1 MKRFYRKLK
10 RIRKPLRRQQK
21 IDYIDSKDRSEV
33 EIDFSSGSDSDSD
46 SDWSRDDETRTQDF
60 QDELRY
66 HGLDTHFVGQ
76 VCRKTISQMKSTL
89 NRVTIFLLW
98 LASKISFKPNSGSAL
113 YLIYVLILEH
123 YVLLPGNRH
132 LVYE

>member
-1 MKRFYRKLK
+1 MKHFYRKLK
-10 RIRKPLRRQQK
+10 KIRKPLRRQQK
-21 IDYIDSKDRSEV
+21 IEYTDAEDRAEI
-33 EIDFSSGSDSDSD
+33 EIDFSSGSDSD
-46 SDWSRDDETRTQDF
+46 SDWSRDDETRTLDF

-76 VCRKTISQMKSTL
+76 VCRKTISQMKSTM

-98 LASKISFKPNSGSAL
+98 LASKISCKLNSASAL
-113 YLIYVLILEH
+113 HLIYVLILEH

-132 LVYE
+132 